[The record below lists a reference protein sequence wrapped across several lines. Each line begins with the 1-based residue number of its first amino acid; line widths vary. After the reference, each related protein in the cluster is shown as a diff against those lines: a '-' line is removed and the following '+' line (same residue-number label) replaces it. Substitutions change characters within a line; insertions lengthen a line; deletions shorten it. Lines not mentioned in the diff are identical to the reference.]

1 MKHPILGLHHV
12 TATVGD
18 AQVDLSFCIGV
29 LGLRWY
35 PFSFMEEVAKN
46 EPGISSGLQVLDQL
60 VIDVVARG
68 VRKEHI
74 VLLGFS
80 QGACLAAQFAG

>member
-1 MKHPILGLHHV
+1 MKHPILGLHLV

-18 AQVDLSFCIGV
+18 AQADLSFCIGV

-46 EPGISSGLQVLDQL
+46 EPGISSGLQVLDQDSCVPGMQRYRL
-60 VIDVVARG
+60 PR
-68 VRKEHI
+68 
-74 VLLGFS
+74 S
-80 QGACLAAQFAG
+80 